1 MSYLRGIC
9 GVNRMDGESN
19 ENVYRR
25 FGMVSKGG
33 GDSEAQHIKMV
44 WTHGNRIDAGSVSE

>member
-33 GDSEAQHIKMV
+33 GVVEIVKRSTSRWSGHMEI
-44 WTHGNRIDAGSVSE
+44 E